1 MANTIFFKQLAN
13 NEKKVSWRDILS
25 ESLKK
30 HTAQDRDQLLA
41 VGTFSRP
48 INERSMLRTWRKPWL
63 WTRVGLIGLLFI
75 ALLFASWYI
84 TDKQLVFLTMLF
96 ALMPLVVPLIEMVFF
111 WELNIPQNI
120 SIWDM
125 LLFFL
130 FGGLLSILFSLLIF
144 PSIPEGAIYAP
155 LAEEPGKLLATL
167 AIITYLIKKR
177 KIKIY
182 GITALAV
189 GAAVGAGF
197 SGFESIMYGVKSV
210 VEGEVVGFFFHGSLT
225 YGLTEGMRTIVLRAL
240 LAVGGH
246 VQFVAPYAAASAI
259 GGMKGPLSRF
269 KKPGFWIAFF
279 FSCCIHALWNG
290 MDLLVNSEAEYW
302 GSLAILII
310 AMWINI
316 LYWVRKCM
324 KEAVQIGTT
333 AAPSLNSIR
342 WLTGPFAGN
351 ITSVLGDAVKIG
363 RAVDNHVVF
372 PANTAGVSRKHCI
385 LRSANGLT
393 IEDVGSSNGT
403 FVDGKKIPLNTLC
416 SLSAGQKVALGS
428 NKNTFLVM

>member
-1 MANTIFFKQLAN
+1 
-13 NEKKVSWRDILS
+13 
-25 ESLKK
+25 
-30 HTAQDRDQLLA
+30 
-41 VGTFSRP
+41 
-48 INERSMLRTWRKPWL
+48 
-63 WTRVGLIGLLFI
+63 
-75 ALLFASWYI
+75 
-84 TDKQLVFLTMLF
+84 MLF

-259 GGMKGPLSRF
+259 GGMKGPLSGC
-269 KKPGFWIAFF
+269 KKPGFWIAY
-279 FSCCIHALWNG
+279 S
-290 MDLLVNSEAEYW
+290 LLGAQMYEGSGSDRNNSSPVFKFNQVAD
-302 GSLAILII
+302 
-310 AMWINI
+310 
-316 LYWVRKCM
+316 
-324 KEAVQIGTT
+324 
-333 AAPSLNSIR
+333 
-342 WLTGPFAGN
+342 GPLCRQHYLCAG
-351 ITSVLGDAVKIG
+351 
-363 RAVDNHVVF
+363 R
-372 PANTAGVSRKHCI
+372 C
-385 LRSANGLT
+385 
-393 IEDVGSSNGT
+393 
-403 FVDGKKIPLNTLC
+403 
-416 SLSAGQKVALGS
+416 GQDRPGG
-428 NKNTFLVM
+428 